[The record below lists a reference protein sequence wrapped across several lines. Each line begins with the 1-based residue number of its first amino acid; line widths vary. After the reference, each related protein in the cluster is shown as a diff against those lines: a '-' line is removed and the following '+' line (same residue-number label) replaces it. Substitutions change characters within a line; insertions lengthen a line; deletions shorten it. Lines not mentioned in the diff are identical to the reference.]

1 MERRI
6 KEESVLLG
14 NFSKIFLFVID
25 VYICIKNYVSFNLF
39 LKDLNDIIENV
50 LVGLDQNNL
59 NSFEN
64 VLNELVFYDI
74 MFFQFEFVKLNLK
87 WNVLNNCE
95 SIIGQYIFVK
105 ELISNCIGSILSN
118 LFSVV
123 FEGISFR
130 RIIYIVKR

>member
-1 MERRI
+1 MEKRI

-14 NFSKIFLFVID
+14 SFSKIFLFVID
-25 VYICIKNYVSFNLF
+25 VYVKNYVSFNLF

-50 LVGLDQNNL
+50 LVGLDQSNL

-87 WNVLNNCE
+87 WNVLNNGE

-105 ELISNCIGSILSN
+105 ELISNSIGSILSN
-118 LFSVV
+118 LFIVV

>member
-1 MERRI
+1 MEKRI

-25 VYICIKNYVSFNLF
+25 VYIKNYVSFNLF

-50 LVGLDQNNL
+50 LVGLDQSNL

-87 WNVLNNCE
+87 WNMLNKGE
-95 SIIGQYIFVK
+95 SIICQYIFVK

-123 FEGISFR
+123 SEGISFR

>member
-25 VYICIKNYVSFNLF
+25 VYIKNYVSFNLF

-50 LVGLDQNNL
+50 LVGLDQSNL

-87 WNVLNNCE
+87 WNMLNNGE
-95 SIIGQYIFVK
+95 SIICQYIFVK

>member
-1 MERRI
+1 MEKRI

-25 VYICIKNYVSFNLF
+25 AYIKNYVSFNLF

-50 LVGLDQNNL
+50 LVGLDQSNL

-87 WNVLNNCE
+87 WNMLNNGE
-95 SIIGQYIFVK
+95 SIICQYIFVK

-118 LFSVV
+118 LFNVV

>member
-6 KEESVLLG
+6 KEEGVLLG

-25 VYICIKNYVSFNLF
+25 VYVKNYVSFNLF

-50 LVGLDQNNL
+50 LVGLDQSNL

>member
-1 MERRI
+1 MEKRI

-25 VYICIKNYVSFNLF
+25 VYIKNYVSFNLF

>member
-25 VYICIKNYVSFNLF
+25 VYVKNYVSFNLF

-50 LVGLDQNNL
+50 LVGLDQSNL

-64 VLNELVFYDI
+64 VLNELVFYNI

-87 WNVLNNCE
+87 WNVLNNGE
-95 SIIGQYIFVK
+95 SFIGKYIFVK

>member
-1 MERRI
+1 MEKRI
-6 KEESVLLG
+6 KEESILLG

-25 VYICIKNYVSFNLF
+25 VYIKNYVSFNLF

-50 LVGLDQNNL
+50 LVGLDQSNL

-87 WNVLNNCE
+87 WNMLNNGE
-95 SIIGQYIFVK
+95 SIICQYIFVK

>member
-1 MERRI
+1 MEKRI

-25 VYICIKNYVSFNLF
+25 VYVKNYVSFNLF

-50 LVGLDQNNL
+50 LVGLDQSNL

-123 FEGISFR
+123 SEGISFR

>member
-1 MERRI
+1 MEKRI

-25 VYICIKNYVSFNLF
+25 VYIKNYVSFNLF
-39 LKDLNDIIENV
+39 LKYLNDIIENV
-50 LVGLDQNNL
+50 LVGLDQSNL

>member
-25 VYICIKNYVSFNLF
+25 VYIKNYVSFNLF

-50 LVGLDQNNL
+50 LVGLDQSNL

-87 WNVLNNCE
+87 WNVLNNGE
-95 SIIGQYIFVK
+95 SFIGKYIFVK

>member
-1 MERRI
+1 MEKRI

-25 VYICIKNYVSFNLF
+25 VYIKNYVSFNLF

-50 LVGLDQNNL
+50 LVGLDQSNL

-87 WNVLNNCE
+87 WNMLNNGE
-95 SIIGQYIFVK
+95 SIICQYIFVK

>member
-25 VYICIKNYVSFNLF
+25 VYVKNYVSFNLF

-50 LVGLDQNNL
+50 LVGLDQSNL

-87 WNVLNNCE
+87 WNMLNNGE
-95 SIIGQYIFVK
+95 RIICQYIFVK

>member
-1 MERRI
+1 MEKRI

-25 VYICIKNYVSFNLF
+25 VYIKNYVSFNLF

-50 LVGLDQNNL
+50 LVGLDQSYL

-87 WNVLNNCE
+87 WNMLKNSE

>member
-25 VYICIKNYVSFNLF
+25 VYVKNYVSFSLF

-50 LVGLDQNNL
+50 LVGLDQSNL

-64 VLNELVFYDI
+64 VLNELVFYNI

-87 WNVLNNCE
+87 WNVLNNGE
-95 SIIGQYIFVK
+95 SFIGKYIFVK

>member
-1 MERRI
+1 MEKRI

-25 VYICIKNYVSFNLF
+25 VYIKNYVSFNLF
-39 LKDLNDIIENV
+39 LKDLNNIIENV
-50 LVGLDQNNL
+50 LVGLDQSNL

-87 WNVLNNCE
+87 WNMLNNGE
-95 SIIGQYIFVK
+95 RIICQYIFVK

-118 LFSVV
+118 LFRVV

>member
-6 KEESVLLG
+6 KEKSVLLG

-25 VYICIKNYVSFNLF
+25 VYVKNYVSFNLF

-50 LVGLDQNNL
+50 LVGLDQSNL

-64 VLNELVFYDI
+64 VLNELVFYNI

-87 WNVLNNCE
+87 WNVLNNGE
-95 SIIGQYIFVK
+95 SFIGKYIFVK
-105 ELISNCIGSILSN
+105 ELISNCVGSILSN

>member
-25 VYICIKNYVSFNLF
+25 VYIKNYVSFNLF

-50 LVGLDQNNL
+50 LVGLDQSYL

-64 VLNELVFYDI
+64 VLNELVFYNI

-87 WNVLNNCE
+87 WNVLNNGE
-95 SIIGQYIFVK
+95 SFIGKYIFVK

>member
-1 MERRI
+1 MEKRI

-25 VYICIKNYVSFNLF
+25 VYVKNYVSFNLF

-50 LVGLDQNNL
+50 LVGLDQSNL

-87 WNVLNNCE
+87 WNVLNNGE

-105 ELISNCIGSILSN
+105 ELISNSIGSILSN
-118 LFSVV
+118 LFIVV
-123 FEGISFR
+123 FKGISFR

>member
-25 VYICIKNYVSFNLF
+25 AYIKNYVSFNLF

-50 LVGLDQNNL
+50 LVGLDQSNL

-64 VLNELVFYDI
+64 VLNELVFYNI

-87 WNVLNNCE
+87 WNVLNNGE
-95 SIIGQYIFVK
+95 SFIGKYIFVK

>member
-1 MERRI
+1 MEKRI

-25 VYICIKNYVSFNLF
+25 VYIKNYVSFNLF

-50 LVGLDQNNL
+50 LVGLDQSNL

-87 WNVLNNCE
+87 WNVLNNGE
-95 SIIGQYIFVK
+95 SFIGKYIFVK

-123 FEGISFR
+123 SEGISFR

>member
-6 KEESVLLG
+6 KEEGVLLG

-25 VYICIKNYVSFNLF
+25 VYVKNYVSFNLF

-50 LVGLDQNNL
+50 LVGLDQSNL

-87 WNVLNNCE
+87 WNMLNNGE
-95 SIIGQYIFVK
+95 SIICQYIFVK

>member
-14 NFSKIFLFVID
+14 NFSKIFLFVIG
-25 VYICIKNYVSFNLF
+25 VYVKNYVSFNLF

-50 LVGLDQNNL
+50 LVGLDQSNL

-64 VLNELVFYDI
+64 VLNELVFYNI

-87 WNVLNNCE
+87 WNVLNNGE
-95 SIIGQYIFVK
+95 SFIGKYIIVK

>member
-25 VYICIKNYVSFNLF
+25 VYIKNYVSFNLF
-39 LKDLNDIIENV
+39 LKDLNNIIENV
-50 LVGLDQNNL
+50 LVGLDQSNL

-87 WNVLNNCE
+87 WNVLNNSE
-95 SIIGQYIFVK
+95 SFIGKYIFVK

>member
-1 MERRI
+1 MEKRI

-25 VYICIKNYVSFNLF
+25 VYIKNYVSFNLF

-50 LVGLDQNNL
+50 LVGLDQSNL

-87 WNVLNNCE
+87 WNVLNNGE
-95 SIIGQYIFVK
+95 SFIGKYIFVK

>member
-25 VYICIKNYVSFNLF
+25 VYVKNYVSFNLF

-50 LVGLDQNNL
+50 LVGLDQSNL

-87 WNVLNNCE
+87 WNMLKNSE

>member
-1 MERRI
+1 MEKRI

-25 VYICIKNYVSFNLF
+25 VYIKNYVSFNLF

-50 LVGLDQNNL
+50 LVGLDQSNL

-64 VLNELVFYDI
+64 VLNELVFYNI

-87 WNVLNNCE
+87 WNMLKNSE

>member
-1 MERRI
+1 MEKRI

-25 VYICIKNYVSFNLF
+25 VYVKNYVSFNLF

-50 LVGLDQNNL
+50 LVGLDQSNL

-87 WNVLNNCE
+87 WNVLNNGE

-105 ELISNCIGSILSN
+105 ELISNSIGSILSN
-118 LFSVV
+118 LFIVV

>member
-1 MERRI
+1 MEKRI

-25 VYICIKNYVSFNLF
+25 AYIKNYVSFNLF

-50 LVGLDQNNL
+50 LVGLDQSNL

-87 WNVLNNCE
+87 WNMLNNGE
-95 SIIGQYIFVK
+95 SIICQYIFVK
-105 ELISNCIGSILSN
+105 ELISNCKGSILSN

-123 FEGISFR
+123 SEGISFR

>member
-1 MERRI
+1 MEKRI

-25 VYICIKNYVSFNLF
+25 VYIKNYVSFNLF
-39 LKDLNDIIENV
+39 LKDLNNIIENV
-50 LVGLDQNNL
+50 LVGLDQSNL

>member
-25 VYICIKNYVSFNLF
+25 VYIKNYVSFNLF

-50 LVGLDQNNL
+50 LVGLDQSNL

>member
-1 MERRI
+1 MEKRI

-25 VYICIKNYVSFNLF
+25 VYVKNYVSFNLF

-50 LVGLDQNNL
+50 LVGLDQSNL

-64 VLNELVFYDI
+64 VLNELVFYNI

-87 WNVLNNCE
+87 WNMLNNGE
-95 SIIGQYIFVK
+95 SIICQYIFVK

-123 FEGISFR
+123 LEGISFR

>member
-1 MERRI
+1 MEKRI

-25 VYICIKNYVSFNLF
+25 VYVKNYVSFNLF

-50 LVGLDQNNL
+50 LVGLDQSNL

-87 WNVLNNCE
+87 WNVLNNGE

>member
-1 MERRI
+1 MEKRI

-25 VYICIKNYVSFNLF
+25 AYIKNYVSFNLF

-50 LVGLDQNNL
+50 LVGLDQSNL

-87 WNVLNNCE
+87 WNMLNNGE
-95 SIIGQYIFVK
+95 SIICQYIFVK

>member
-1 MERRI
+1 MEKRI

-25 VYICIKNYVSFNLF
+25 VYIKNYVSFNLF
-39 LKDLNDIIENV
+39 LKDLNNIIENV
-50 LVGLDQNNL
+50 LVSLDQSNL

-64 VLNELVFYDI
+64 VLNELVFYNI

>member
-25 VYICIKNYVSFNLF
+25 VYIKNYVSFNLF

>member
-1 MERRI
+1 MEKRI

-25 VYICIKNYVSFNLF
+25 VYVKNYVSFNLF
-39 LKDLNDIIENV
+39 LKDLNNIIENV
-50 LVGLDQNNL
+50 LVSLDQSNL

>member
-1 MERRI
+1 MEKRI

-25 VYICIKNYVSFNLF
+25 VYVKNYVSFNLF

-50 LVGLDQNNL
+50 LVGLDQSNL

-87 WNVLNNCE
+87 WNMLNNGE

>member
-1 MERRI
+1 MEKRI

-25 VYICIKNYVSFNLF
+25 VYVKNYVSFNLF

-50 LVGLDQNNL
+50 LVGLDQSNL

-87 WNVLNNCE
+87 WNVLNNGE
-95 SIIGQYIFVK
+95 SFIGKYIFVK